1 MRMGRKGV
9 MSKISSSINLTS
21 GLSTLLTGVF
31 LFLFVATARTNA
43 AILGFN
49 CATALTQ
56 NVMYGVLY
64 AYTPEILPS
73 VHRGTGSGIASCFN
87 RICGLMAPIIGAYV
101 GTTGPT
107 ILYVSASLFL
117 VAGVLMIFL
126 PYESRG
132 KASI

>member
-1 MRMGRKGV
+1 
-9 MSKISSSINLTS
+9 
-21 GLSTLLTGVF
+21 VF
-31 LFLFVATARTNA
+31 LFLFVATARSSA

-49 CATALTQ
+49 CAIALFE
-56 NVMYGVLY
+56 NIMYGVLY

-73 VHRGTGSGIASCFN
+73 VHRGTGSGIAACFN

-101 GTTGPT
+101 GVSGPT
-107 ILYVSASLFL
+107 ILYVSASLFI
-117 VAGVLMIFL
+117 VAGVLMLAL

>member
-1 MRMGRKGV
+1 
-9 MSKISSSINLTS
+9 MSTSSKFTPLIS
-21 GLSTLLTGVF
+21 GLSTILTGVF
-31 LFLFVATARTNA
+31 LFLFVATARTDA

-73 VHRGTGSGIASCFN
+73 VHRGTGSGIAACFN
-87 RICGLMAPIIGAYV
+87 RICGLMAPIIGAYI
-101 GTTGPT
+101 GTSGPT

-117 VAGVLMIFL
+117 VAGILMIFL